1 VLNGYLKWHPIPGG
15 YQGGYKKNSN
25 NQATLVFPQVKNLTL
40 IGQKIPVFRLL
51 TLATEP
57 TFLVG

>member
-1 VLNGYLKWHPIPGG
+1 MGICNGTKQLAVMKVVI
-15 YQGGYKKNSN
+15 KTSN

>member
-1 VLNGYLKWHPIPGG
+1 MGICNGTKQLAVMKVVI
-15 YQGGYKKNSN
+15 KNSN

-40 IGQKIPVFRLL
+40 IGQKIPMFRLL